1 MGLRLKSIRL
11 HNWKCYGDVEINFHL
26 KTNKKIWIVFGKNG
40 FGKTSLL
47 EAIQWCLY
55 GNSVISSK
63 KLLDHFHRMAS
74 KKRPE
79 VEMSVSLTF
88 DRDGDIFQI
97 SRVAERLVKGA
108 IPRANVNKPIFLE
121 NGIDKTDAEERIEE
135 LLPKS
140 CKEFFFFDG
149 VEIKRYAQSIHTE
162 ETRQAIE
169 RILGIPELRNLRD
182 DAEKARQIIDKK
194 LNDLGKGNLALRKIK
209 EELRDLREKID
220 VKKGQLQKADEEYKS
235 AIKTF
240 NSVREEANQIED
252 LRLRLEELKKLES
265 KQERYRED
273 LDKSEKEVK
282 NSLRQAPI
290 PLLLEFV
297 REVADDMQTT
307 TTIAAQ
313 RSGSVALLKEILR
326 DETCVC
332 GRCLDEESRQFILE
346 ELETF
351 KSRANSS
358 THDVIKQDDLRN
370 RLEILSD
377 FKTPDFDGIL
387 LERDR
392 LQDELEEV
400 KQAMERLRRET
411 RQKDEKRVEE
421 VWQKVG
427 ETKEIAKQ
435 KKEQTERLSRE
446 IQELEK
452 QENSKHRQK
461 VKLASQNKETATLAK
476 QAKLADGLYKA
487 TSELIEW
494 RIEERKQTIEARTS
508 EIHRRVT
515 NKPREYKGVKIQS
528 DYTLGIKNAVGEIL
542 DPETLSAGEKEVLA
556 FAFIAGLNLASGT
569 AAPLVM
575 DTPFGHLD
583 AEHQKNL
590 IDSLPEIPSQV
601 IVLATDRDLPE
612 NLLKSLRPHVAQIF
626 KIDRPDAN
634 EDASIVVEVEQ

>member
-1 MGLRLKSIRL
+1 MALRLKSIRL
-11 HNWKCYGDVEINFHL
+11 QNWKCYRDVEINFNL
-26 KTNKKIWIVFGKNG
+26 KTPKKIWIVFGQNG

-55 GNSVISSK
+55 GNAVVSAK
-63 KLLDHFHRMAS
+63 ELLKHFHRVAS

-79 VEMSVSLTF
+79 FEMSVNLTF

-97 SRVAERLVKGA
+97 SRVAQRLVKGA
-108 IPRANVNKPIFLE
+108 TLRASVGEAMVLE
-121 NGIDKTDAEERIEE
+121 NGINKTDVRERIEE

-162 ETRQAIE
+162 ETYGAIE

-182 DAEKARQIIDKK
+182 DAKIAGEKIEKRI
-194 LNDLGKGNLALRKIK
+194 NDLGKGNKALRQIK
-209 EELRDLREKID
+209 EELRDLREQIE
-220 VKKGQLQKADEEYKS
+220 VKKGQLKKAENEQIS
-235 AIKTF
+235 AIKNF
-240 NSVREEANQIED
+240 NSVKEEANQNED
-252 LRLRLEELKKLES
+252 LHQILEELKNLES
-265 KQERYRED
+265 TQGRYRED

-282 NSLRQAPI
+282 NALRQAPI

-307 TTIAAQ
+307 TTIAAR
-313 RSGSVALLKEILR
+313 RSGSVALLEEILR

-351 KSRANSS
+351 KTRANSS
-358 THDVIKQDDLRN
+358 TNDVIKQDGLRN
-370 RLEILSD
+370 RLETLSG
-377 FKTPDFDGIL
+377 FQTPDFDGL
-387 LERDR
+387 LFERDR
-392 LQDELEEV
+392 LQDELEEA
-400 KQAMERLRRET
+400 KQTMDRLRRET
-411 RQKDEKRVEE
+411 RGQDDKKSQEI
-421 VWQKVG
+421 WQKVG
-427 ETKEIAKQ
+427 ETQEIAKQ
-435 KKEQTERLSRE
+435 KKEQTDRLSRE

-452 QENSKHRQK
+452 QENSRHRQMI
-461 VKLASQNKETATLAK
+461 KLASQNKETATLAK

-487 TSELIEW
+487 ASELIEW

-528 DYTLGIKNAVGEIL
+528 DYTLGIKNALGEIL
-542 DPETLSAGEKEVLA
+542 DPETLSAGEKEALA

-612 NLLKSLRPHVAQIF
+612 NLLNSLRPHVAEIF
-626 KIDRPDAN
+626 KLARLDAN
-634 EDASIVVEVEQ
+634 KDASIVEVQK

>member
-1 MGLRLKSIRL
+1 MALRLKSIRL
-11 HNWKCYGDVEINFHL
+11 QNWKCYRDVEINFNL
-26 KTNKKIWIVFGKNG
+26 KTHKKIWIVFGQNG

-55 GNSVISSK
+55 GNAVVSAK
-63 KLLDHFHRMAS
+63 ELLKHFHRVEG

-79 VEMSVSLTF
+79 FEMSVNLTF
-88 DRDGDIFQI
+88 DRDGDTYHI
-97 SRVAERLVKGA
+97 SRVAQREVKGSTV
-108 IPRANVNKPIFLE
+108 RARVDKPIFHQ
-121 NGIDKTDAEERIEE
+121 NGINKIDVEERIEE
-135 LLPKS
+135 LLPRS

-162 ETRQAIE
+162 ETYGAIE

-182 DAEKARQIIDKK
+182 DAKIAGEKIEKRI
-194 LNDLGKGNLALRKIK
+194 NDLGKGNKALRQIK
-209 EELRDLREKID
+209 EELRDLREQIE
-220 VKKGQLQKADEEYKS
+220 VKKGQLKKAENEQIS

-240 NSVREEANQIED
+240 NSVKEEANQIED
-252 LRLRLEELKKLES
+252 LRQRLEELKNLES
-265 KQERYRED
+265 KQGSYRED
-273 LDKSEKEVK
+273 LEKSEKEVK
-282 NSLRQAPI
+282 TALRQAPI

-307 TTIAAQ
+307 TTIAAR
-313 RSGSVALLKEILR
+313 RSGSVALLEEILR

-351 KSRANSS
+351 KTRAKSS
-358 THDVIKQDDLRN
+358 TNDVIKQDGLRN
-370 RLEILSD
+370 RLETLSG
-377 FKTPDFDGIL
+377 FKTPDFDGLL

-400 KQAMERLRRET
+400 KQTMDRLRRET
-411 RQKDEKRVEE
+411 RGQDEKRVEE

-427 ETKEIAKQ
+427 ETKRDTELKKQ
-435 KKEQTERLSRE
+435 QIERLSQE
-446 IQELEK
+446 IKELQK
-452 QENSKHRQK
+452 QEDSQNRQK
-461 VKLASQNKETATLAK
+461 VKLASQHKETATLAK

-487 TSELIEW
+487 ASELIEW

-515 NKPREYKGVKIQS
+515 NKPREYKGIKIQS
-528 DYTLGIKNAVGEIL
+528 DYTLGIKNARGEIL
-542 DPETLSAGEKEVLA
+542 DPETLSAGEKEALA

-583 AEHQKNL
+583 AEHQRNL

-612 NLLKSLRPHVAQIF
+612 HLLEGLRPHVAEIF
-626 KIDRPDAN
+626 KLNRLDAT
-634 EDASIVVEVEQ
+634 EDASVVEVER

>member
-11 HNWKCYGDVEINFHL
+11 QNWKCYRDVEINFNL
-26 KTNKKIWIVFGKNG
+26 KTDKKIWIVFGQNG

-55 GNSVISSK
+55 GNAIVSAK
-63 KLLDHFHRMAS
+63 ELLKHFHRVAS
-74 KKRPE
+74 QKRPE
-79 VEMSVSLTF
+79 FEMSVNLTF

-97 SRVAERLVKGA
+97 SRVAQRLVKGST
-108 IPRANVNKPIFLE
+108 PRANVKEAIVLE
-121 NGIDKTDAEERIEE
+121 NGINKIDVRERIEE

-162 ETRQAIE
+162 ETYGAIE

-182 DAEKARQIIDKK
+182 DAKIAGEKIEKK
-194 LNDLGKGNLALRKIK
+194 INDLGKGNLALRQIK
-209 EELRDLREKID
+209 EELRDLREQIE
-220 VKKGQLQKADEEYKS
+220 VKKGQLQKAEAEHRS
-235 AIKTF
+235 AIETF
-240 NSVREEANQIED
+240 NSVKEEANQIED
-252 LRLRLEELKKLES
+252 LRQRLEELKNLES

-282 NSLRQAPI
+282 NSLRQASI

-307 TTIAAQ
+307 TTIAAR
-313 RSGSVALLKEILR
+313 RSGSVALLEEILR

-358 THDVIKQDDLRN
+358 TNDVIKQDGLRN
-370 RLEILSD
+370 RLEMLSD
-377 FKTPDFDGIL
+377 FKTPDFDGLL

-400 KQAMERLRRET
+400 KQTMDRLRRET
-411 RQKDEKRVEE
+411 RGQDNKKMQEI
-421 VWQKVG
+421 WQKVG
-427 ETKEIAKQ
+427 ETQEIAKQ
-435 KKEQTERLSRE
+435 KKQQTDRLSQE

-452 QENSKHRQK
+452 QEHTMHRQMI
-461 VKLASQNKETATLAK
+461 KLASQNKETATLAK
-476 QAKLADGLYKA
+476 QAKFAEGLYKA
-487 TSELIEW
+487 ASELIEW

-515 NKPREYKGVKIQS
+515 NKPREYKGVKIKD
-528 DYTLGIKNAVGEIL
+528 DYTLGIKNAVGAIL
-542 DPETLSAGEKEVLA
+542 DPETLSAGEKEALA

-612 NLLKSLRPHVAQIF
+612 NLLKSLRPYVAEIF
-626 KIDRPDAN
+626 KLARLDAN
-634 EDASIVVEVEQ
+634 EDASIVEVER